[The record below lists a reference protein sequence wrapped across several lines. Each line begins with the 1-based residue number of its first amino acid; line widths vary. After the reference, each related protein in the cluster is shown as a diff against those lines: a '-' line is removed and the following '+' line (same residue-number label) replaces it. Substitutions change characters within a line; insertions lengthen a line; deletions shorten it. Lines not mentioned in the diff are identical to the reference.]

1 MKQAV
6 TSVREHQVRLGKSSY
21 RRVLLKRW
29 GGKILIKLKKDAA
42 PKKHAG
48 GDDELDFFFIWP
60 YKIANQIVEQFIIIS
75 SEKVKILIKILVFF
89 SNATIFF
96 LLSTRPYTQYFPEP
110 DKYRFT
116 ELQI

>member
-1 MKQAV
+1 M
-6 TSVREHQVRLGKSSY
+6 R
-21 RRVLLKRW
+21 
-29 GGKILIKLKKDAA
+29 
-42 PKKHAG
+42 AG
-48 GDDELDFFFIWP
+48 TMNWNFF
-60 YKIANQIVEQFIIIS
+60 YLALQDSQIVEQFIIIS
-75 SEKVKILIKILVFF
+75 SEKVKMLLKILVFF